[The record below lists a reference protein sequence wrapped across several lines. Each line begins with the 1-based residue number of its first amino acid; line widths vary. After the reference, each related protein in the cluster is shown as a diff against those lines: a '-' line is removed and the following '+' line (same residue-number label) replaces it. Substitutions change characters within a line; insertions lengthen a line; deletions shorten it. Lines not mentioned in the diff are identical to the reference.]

1 MKLYRDCF
9 SHFYHLYFTLLFLS
23 FLSVLVTFFCFSEQL
38 AKARPLPQ
46 NDKSSCGV
54 LLPLPVTPSP
64 TLILSLSAYVFPF
77 ITASPISSP
86 PPPLCLS
93 VLSFLFML
101 LTLFSFPPPSSLS
114 HCLSKNTYQWLEI
127 SCIVS
132 WVHLIKGTSW
142 PPLFLLKQ
150 HPVECSYPNL
160 QRPLST

>member
-1 MKLYRDCF
+1 MRCKLLPFCFFFFCMKLYRDCF

-86 PPPLCLS
+86 PPPP
-93 VLSFLFML
+93 
-101 LTLFSFPPPSSLS
+101 TLFICSIFPLYAP
-114 HCLSKNTYQWLEI
+114 Y
-127 SCIVS
+127 
-132 WVHLIKGTSW
+132 
-142 PPLFLLKQ
+142 PLFISPSLISISLF
-150 HPVECSYPNL
+150 V
-160 QRPLST
+160 